1 MATIKVNSTVMRE
14 KASSFKTVANSIKVF
29 TNEMTTEIDSLKS
42 TWEGESAETL
52 VTKFNSLADN
62 FDDIY
67 ETIVSYA
74 NFLEQAAEAYDNTE
88 TANTQG
94 AQNQRS

>member
-14 KASSFKTVANSIKVF
+14 KASSFKTVASSIKTF
-29 TNEMTTEIDSLKS
+29 TSDMTNEIEGLKAV
-42 TWEGESAETL
+42 WEGESAETL
-52 VTKFNSLADN
+52 VSKFRGLADN

-67 ETIVSYA
+67 NTIISYA

>member
-14 KASSFKTVANSIKVF
+14 KAGSFKTVANSIKGF
-29 TNEMTTEIDSLKS
+29 TEEMTAEIESLKS

-52 VTKFNSLADN
+52 VDKFRGLADN
-62 FDDIY
+62 FEEIY

-74 NFLEQAAEAYDNTE
+74 NFLDQAAEAYDNTE
-88 TANTQG
+88 TANVQG
-94 AQNQRS
+94 AQGQRN

>member
-14 KASSFKTVANSIKVF
+14 KASSFKTVANSIKIF
-29 TNEMTTEIDSLKS
+29 TGEMTTEIENLKS
-42 TWEGESAETL
+42 AWEGESAETL
-52 VTKFNSLADN
+52 VNKFRGLSDN

-67 ETIVSYA
+67 ETVVSYA

-88 TANTQG
+88 TAGVQG
-94 AQNQRS
+94 AQSQRS

>member
-1 MATIKVNSTVMRE
+1 M
-14 KASSFKTVANSIKVF
+14 F
-29 TNEMTTEIDSLKS
+29 TSDMTAEIESLKGA
-42 TWEGESAETL
+42 WEGESTETL
-52 VTKFNSLADN
+52 VNKFRGLADN

-88 TANTQG
+88 AANVQG
-94 AQNQRS
+94 AQNQRN

>member
-29 TNEMTTEIDSLKS
+29 TNEMTAEVESLKAA
-42 TWEGESAETL
+42 WEGESAETL
-52 VTKFNSLADN
+52 VNKFRGLADN

-67 ETIVSYA
+67 ETVVSYA

-88 TANTQG
+88 TANVQG
-94 AQNQRS
+94 AQNQRR

>member
-14 KASSFKTVANSIKVF
+14 KASAFKTVANSIKAF
-29 TNEMTTEIDSLKS
+29 TGDMTSEVEGLKAA
-42 TWEGESAETL
+42 WEGESAETL
-52 VTKFNSLADN
+52 VNKFRGLADN
-62 FDDIY
+62 FENIY
-67 ETIVSYA
+67 DTIIAYA

-88 TANTQG
+88 TANVQG